1 MARIV
6 IAGGGF
12 AGIEAARVI
21 ARGLQLRRLKDKH
34 SITIIDKNSYHTFTP
49 ALIPAS
55 TTPKT
60 VPDEIVRSAVCI
72 PLSDIRFSIP
82 VEIVTDEIIQFNV
95 AWNSIVGK
103 KKHYEY
109 DYLIIAVGQETTFF
123 DTQGMKAHSF
133 PLATIEDALMIRNE
147 LVRQIQNHD
156 AENAQ
161 IRVIGGGPTGVEFA
175 GLLKNRQHSIVQAVQ
190 GRCELEVSILDSGDS
205 ILRRCTKPIQTRVA
219 QMLTGMNVSI
229 ITNAKINFVSE
240 QFIEFENQEHIPFD
254 MIFWGAGR
262 TATKMV
268 GLTPFL
274 RERAGAISINDSGIP
289 KIPGIATIGR
299 PVYAAGDTAYIS
311 DKIAWV
317 APNAMVGGKNVGNHI
332 LANIDFAERLP
343 NDFIAPRFKAK
354 NDSIFLL
361 GLHSGVITIPI
372 FIPAR
377 MVVFIRRLVD
387 LRYFLRI
394 MSPLKAWERW
404 RLMKV
409 LYS

>member
-21 ARGLQLRRLKDKH
+21 ARGLKLRRLKDKH
-34 SITIIDKNSYHTFTP
+34 TITIIDKNSYHTFTP

-55 TTPKT
+55 TTPKAT
-60 VPDEIVRSAVCI
+60 TDEMVRSAVCI

-82 VEIVTDEIIQFNV
+82 VEIVTDEITQFNV

-109 DYLIIAVGQETTFF
+109 DFLIIAVGQETTFF
-123 DTQGMKAHSF
+123 DMQGMKAHSF

-175 GLLKNRQHSIVQAVQ
+175 GLLRSRRYSIVQAVK
-190 GRCELEVSILDSGDS
+190 GRCELEVSILDSGDT
-205 ILRRCTKPIQTRVA
+205 ILRKCTKQTQARA
-219 QMLTGMNVSI
+219 TKILTKMGVSI

-240 QFIEFENQEHIPFD
+240 QFVEFENQEHIPFD

-262 TATKMV
+262 TVTKMIES
-268 GLTPFL
+268 TPFL
-274 RERAGAISINDSGIP
+274 RERAGTIVINDSGIP
-289 KIPGIATIGR
+289 KIPGTVTIGR
-299 PVYAAGDTAYIS
+299 PVYVAGDTSYIS
-311 DKIAWV
+311 DEIAWV
-317 APNAMVGGKNVGNHI
+317 APNAMTGGKNVGKHI

-361 GLHSGVITIPI
+361 GLHSGVITILI

-377 MVVFIRRLVD
+377 IVVFIRRLVD

-394 MSPLKAWERW
+394 MSPLKAWRRW
-404 RLMKV
+404 KMMKV